1 MKTGYVALI
10 GRPNVGKST
19 LLNRLLGQK
28 LSIVSRKPQTT
39 RHRILGIKTTE
50 TAQILYLDTPGI
62 HQAASRALNRYLN
75 RAATAALAGV
85 DVVVW
90 LIDGKGFRG
99 DDPLVFEK
107 LKTVDVP
114 VILAINK
121 VDKVRDKKTLLPLI
135 EEARRRYPFAEIVPI
150 SALRGDNVDA
160 LERAI
165 VNYLPEGPPVYPPDQ
180 ITDKPERFFAAE
192 IIREKLLHYLG
203 DEVPHRLTVE
213 IEQFREDPDLIAIHA
228 VIWVERESQKPIVI
242 GRKGERLKKVGQQ
255 ARQELEA
262 FLGRHVY
269 LDLWVKVKKGW
280 SDDERLLK
288 QLGYAD

>member
-75 RAATAALAGV
+75 RTAAAALGGV

-107 LKTVDVP
+107 LKAVDVP

-135 EEARRRYPFAEIVPI
+135 DEARRRYPFAEIVPV
-150 SALRGDNVDA
+150 SALRGDNIDA
-160 LERAI
+160 LEQAI
-165 VNYLPEGPPVYPPDQ
+165 VNYLPEGLPVYPPDQ

>member
-39 RHRILGIKTTE
+39 RHRILGIKTTAE
-50 TAQILYLDTPGI
+50 FQAVYVDTPGI
-62 HQAASRALNRYLN
+62 HQGESRALNRYLN
-75 RAATAALAGV
+75 KAAASALVGV

-90 LIDGKGFRG
+90 LIDAKGFRK
-99 DDPLVFEK
+99 DDALVFEK
-107 LKTVDVP
+107 LKAVKAP

-121 VDKVRDKKTLLPLI
+121 IDKVRDKKTLLPLI
-135 EEARRRYPFAEIVPI
+135 AKAERRYPFAAIVPV
-150 SALRGDNVDA
+150 SALAGDNVEA
-160 LERAI
+160 LEQAI
-165 VNYLPEGPPVYPPDQ
+165 VTHLPEGPPIYPEDQ

-192 IIREKLLHYLG
+192 IIREKLLYYLG
-203 DEVPHRLTVE
+203 DEIPHRLTVE
-213 IEQFREDPDLIAIHA
+213 IDQFKEENGLTSIYA

-242 GRKGERLKKVGQQ
+242 GRHGELLKKVGQQ
-255 ARQELEA
+255 ARLELED
-262 FLGRHVY
+262 FLDRKVY
-269 LDLWVKVKKGW
+269 LNLWVKVKKGW

>member
-75 RAATAALAGV
+75 RTAAAALAGV

-107 LKTVDVP
+107 LKAVDVP

-135 EEARRRYPFAEIVPI
+135 DEARRRYPFAEIVPV
-150 SALRGDNVDA
+150 SALRGDNIDA
-160 LERAI
+160 LEQAI
-165 VNYLPEGPPVYPPDQ
+165 VNYLPEGPPIYPPDQ

>member
-1 MKTGYVALI
+1 
-10 GRPNVGKST
+10 
-19 LLNRLLGQK
+19 
-28 LSIVSRKPQTT
+28 
-39 RHRILGIKTTE
+39 
-50 TAQILYLDTPGI
+50 
-62 HQAASRALNRYLN
+62 
-75 RAATAALAGV
+75 V

-107 LKTVDVP
+107 LKAVDVP

-135 EEARRRYPFAEIVPI
+135 DEARRRYPFAEIVPV
-150 SALRGDNVDA
+150 SALRGDNIDA
-160 LERAI
+160 LEQAI
-165 VNYLPEGPPVYPPDQ
+165 VNYLPEGPPIYPPDQ

>member
-19 LLNRLLGQK
+19 LLNRLLWQK

-39 RHRILGIKTTE
+39 RHRILGIKTTD
-50 TAQILYLDTPGI
+50 AYQAIYVDTPGI
-62 HQAASRALNRYLN
+62 HQGESRALNRYLN
-75 RAATAALAGV
+75 KAAATALVGV

-90 LIDGKGFRG
+90 LIDGKGFRR
-99 DDPLVFEK
+99 DDALVFEK
-107 LKTVDVP
+107 LRTVKAP

-121 VDKVRDKKTLLPLI
+121 IDKVRDKKTLLPLI
-135 EEARRRYPFAEIVPI
+135 AEARQRHPFAEIVPI
-150 SALRGDNVDA
+150 SALAGDNVEA
-160 LERAI
+160 LEQAI
-165 VNYLPEGPPVYPPDQ
+165 VERLPEGPPIYPEDQ

-192 IIREKLLHYLG
+192 IIREKLLYYLG
-203 DEVPHRLTVE
+203 DEIPHRLTVE
-213 IEQFREDPDLIAIHA
+213 IDQFREEERLTAIYA

-242 GRKGERLKKVGQQ
+242 GRKGELLKKVGQQ
-255 ARQELEA
+255 ARLELED
-262 FLGRHVY
+262 FLGRKVY
-269 LDLWVKVKKGW
+269 LNLWVKVKKGW

>member
-50 TAQILYLDTPGI
+50 AAQILYLDTPGI

-121 VDKVRDKKTLLPLI
+121 VDKVRDKKALLPLI
-135 EEARRRYPFAEIVPI
+135 DEARRRYPFAEIVPV

-165 VNYLPEGPPVYPPDQ
+165 VDHLPEGAPLYPPDQ

-228 VIWVERESQKPIVI
+228 IIWVERESQKPIVI
-242 GRKGERLKKVGQQ
+242 GHKGERLKKVGQQ

>member
-75 RAATAALAGV
+75 RTAAAALAGV

-107 LKTVDVP
+107 LKAVDVP

-135 EEARRRYPFAEIVPI
+135 DEARRRYPFAEIVPV
-150 SALRGDNVDA
+150 SALRGDNIDA
-160 LERAI
+160 LEQAI
-165 VNYLPEGPPVYPPDQ
+165 VNYLPEGLPVYPPDQ

>member
-1 MKTGYVALI
+1 MKTGYVALV

-39 RHRILGIKTTE
+39 RHRILGIKTTDE
-50 TAQILYLDTPGI
+50 AQILYLDTPGI

-75 RAATAALAGV
+75 RAATAALVGV

-107 LKTVDVP
+107 LKAVDVP

-121 VDKVRDKKTLLPLI
+121 VDRVRDKKTLLPLI
-135 EEARRRYPFAEIVPI
+135 EEAGQRYPFAEIIPV
-150 SALRGDNVDA
+150 SALHGDNVAA
-160 LERAI
+160 LEQAI
-165 VNYLPEGPPVYPPDQ
+165 VGYLPEGPPVYPPDQ

-192 IIREKLLHYLG
+192 IIREKLLHHLG

-213 IEQFREDPDLIAIHA
+213 IEQFKEARDLIAGYA

-242 GRKGERLKKVGQQ
+242 GRKGELLKKVGQQ
-255 ARQELEA
+255 ARLELEA

-269 LDLWVKVKKGW
+269 LNLWVKVKKGW
-280 SDDERLLK
+280 SDNEHLLK

>member
-50 TAQILYLDTPGI
+50 VAQILYLDTPGI

-75 RAATAALAGV
+75 REATAALMGV

-135 EEARRRYPFAEIVPI
+135 DEARRRYPFAEIIPI
-150 SALRGDNVDA
+150 SALRGDNVEA
-160 LERAI
+160 LEQAI
-165 VNYLPEGPPVYPPDQ
+165 VDHLPEGPPVYPPDQ

-192 IIREKLLHYLG
+192 IIREKLFHCLG
-203 DEVPHRLTVE
+203 DEVPHRVTVE
-213 IEQFREDPDLIAIHA
+213 IEQFHEDPDLIAIHA
-228 VIWVERESQKPIVI
+228 LIWVERESQKPIVI

-269 LDLWVKVKKGW
+269 LNLWVKVKKGW

>member
-39 RHRILGIKTTE
+39 RHRILGIKTTGD
-50 TAQILYLDTPGI
+50 AQILYLDTPGI
-62 HQAASRALNRYLN
+62 HQEASRALNRYLN
-75 RAATAALAGV
+75 RAAAAALAGV
-85 DVVVW
+85 DVIVW

-99 DDPLVFEK
+99 DDPLVLEK
-107 LKTVDVP
+107 LKAVDVP

-121 VDKVRDKKTLLPLI
+121 VDKVKDKKALLPLI
-135 EEARRRYPFAEIVPI
+135 DEARQRYPFAEIIPI
-150 SALRGDNVDA
+150 SALRGDNVEA
-160 LERAI
+160 LEQAI
-165 VNYLPEGPPVYPPDQ
+165 IQYLPEGPPIYPPDQ

-213 IEQFREDPDLIAIHA
+213 IEQFREEQDLITIYAI
-228 VIWVERESQKPIVI
+228 IWVERESQKPIVI
-242 GRKGERLKKVGQQ
+242 GRKGELLKKVGQQ
-255 ARQELEA
+255 ARLELEE

-269 LDLWVKVKKGW
+269 LNLWVKVKKGW
-280 SDDERLLK
+280 SDDERLLR

>member
-107 LKTVDVP
+107 LKNVDVP

-135 EEARRRYPFAEIVPI
+135 DEARRRYPFVEIVPM

-160 LERAI
+160 LEQAI
-165 VNYLPEGPPVYPPDQ
+165 VNHLPEGPPVYPPDQ

-242 GRKGERLKKVGQQ
+242 GRKGERLKRVGQQ